1 MILGDAVDEAIE
13 LQAAIQCGQGAVWV
27 GWEKRDEIGV
37 TTGGCYDR
45 GLRPEALRNGVRWKG
60 EDECGE
66 RGE

>member
-1 MILGDAVDEAIE
+1 MILGDAVNEVIE
-13 LQAAIQCGQGAVWV
+13 LQGAERKLCGWA
-27 GWEKRDEIGV
+27 WEKRDEIGV
-37 TTGGCYDR
+37 TTGGYYDR